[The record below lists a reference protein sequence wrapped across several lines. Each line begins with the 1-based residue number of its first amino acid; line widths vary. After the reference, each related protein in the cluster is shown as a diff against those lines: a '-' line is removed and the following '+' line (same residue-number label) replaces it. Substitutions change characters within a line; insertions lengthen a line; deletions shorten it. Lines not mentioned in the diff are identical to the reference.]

1 MMTVTV
7 NILVVMLM
15 IMMMTQMV
23 ACNGEYFGGDA
34 DDNFGG
40 VDDDDAANGCLP
52 VPEVDQKVRNACDAQ
67 QEVLVAVV
75 IIN

>member
-1 MMTVTV
+1 MY
-7 NILVVMLM
+7 IDHS
-15 IMMMTQMV
+15 
-23 ACNGEYFGGDA
+23 NGEYFGGYA
-34 DDNFGG
+34 
-40 VDDDDAANGCLP
+40 DDDDDANGCLP